1 LTFSCAPR
9 RNPCG
14 THGDAC
20 WPSGACSVWAECPTE
35 LDTPVLVFGYEVED
49 LGAICGVM
57 ILSGLFLFEGFM
69 GVLLTTVAFAFF
81 LKRLKKGKAP
91 GMLIH
96 LAHRWDLIRMPGV
109 LPVREV
115 GYSPVA
121 ADARED

>member
-1 LTFSCAPR
+1 MR
-9 RNPCG
+9 RPYVRQWRS
-14 THGDAC
+14 A
-20 WPSGACSVWAECPTE
+20 GACNVWAECPTE
-35 LDTPVLVFGYEVED
+35 LDTPVLVFGFEVED

-115 GYSPVA
+115 GYSPAA
-121 ADARED
+121 ADAIDD

>member
-1 LTFSCAPR
+1 M
-9 RNPCG
+9 
-14 THGDAC
+14 
-20 WPSGACSVWAECPTE
+20 WAECPTE
-35 LDTPVLVFGYEVED
+35 LDTPVLVFGFEVED

-69 GVLLTTVAFAFF
+69 GVLLTTAAFAFF

-96 LAHRWDLIRMPGV
+96 LAHRWDIIRMPGV

-121 ADARED
+121 ADAGLD

>member
-1 LTFSCAPR
+1 M
-9 RNPCG
+9 
-14 THGDAC
+14 
-20 WPSGACSVWAECPTE
+20 WAECPTE
-35 LDTPVLVFGYEVED
+35 LDTPVLVFGFEVED

-57 ILSGLFLFEGFM
+57 LLTGLILFEGFAP
-69 GVLLTTVAFAFF
+69 VLMVTAGFAFF

-91 GMLIH
+91 GVLIH
-96 LAHRWDLIRMPGV
+96 QAHRWDLIRMPGV